1 MRPPRRRGL
10 CRCAGLLRCARLSAL
25 RARLS
30 LLSPLPLSLGGSPR
44 LVLPPLLAAAAATGP
59 AAHVLLIMMTMM
71 PLLAAAIGR
80 LVGATRSG
88 RRRLLLDALA
98 RELGDDELR
107 QVERLR
113 ASFQT
118 QNT

>member
-1 MRPPRRRGL
+1 MMRPAQVCVVLFIFSMVFGCLTYGL
-10 CRCAGLLRCARLSAL
+10 MLPSGLFVPCIMAGAS
-25 RARLS
+25 
-30 LLSPLPLSLGGSPR
+30 
-44 LVLPPLLAAAAATGP
+44 
-59 AAHVLLIMMTMM
+59 
-71 PLLAAAIGR
+71 IGR
-80 LVGATRSG
+80 LVGATRPG

>member
-1 MRPPRRRGL
+1 MRL
-10 CRCAGLLRCARLSAL
+10 D
-25 RARLS
+25 
-30 LLSPLPLSLGGSPR
+30 
-44 LVLPPLLAAAAATGP
+44 
-59 AAHVLLIMMTMM
+59 

-80 LVGATRSG
+80 LVGATRPG

-118 QNT
+118 PQNT